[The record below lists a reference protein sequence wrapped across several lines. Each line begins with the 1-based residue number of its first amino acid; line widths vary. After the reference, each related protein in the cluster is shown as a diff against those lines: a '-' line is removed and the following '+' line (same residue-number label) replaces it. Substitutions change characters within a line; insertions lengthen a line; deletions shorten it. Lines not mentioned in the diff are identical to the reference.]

1 MSVTTPSQSTR
12 FPAELDR
19 PYQMVV
25 GAERIG
31 SSAGHTFSCLDP
43 YDLRTWGQV
52 PEATATDVDAAV
64 RAARAAFDG
73 GWSTS
78 PPMQRAALLRR
89 LADLIARHT
98 SELAQLQIAE
108 NGKTIAEMLMGTG
121 FLAAQTHY
129 VAGLAEN
136 IYGRS
141 IVTSIP
147 NFTTYT
153 MRDPIGVVAAITP
166 WNSPLGLLAWKLLPA
181 LAAGCTVVIKPS
193 EVTPVSTIRLAELCL
208 EAGFP
213 PGVVNVVTGHRG
225 TGGALVAH
233 PDVDL
238 IAFTGSPLGGKA
250 IMREAAERVARV
262 TLELGGKSP
271 NIVFADADLDN
282 AVHGAMGG
290 VFAATG
296 QTCMA
301 GSRLLVEDSVYDEF
315 ADRLEAAAD
324 RLVLGD
330 PLDPQTDI
338 GPLACQSQLEKVL
351 SYIEIGKTEA
361 VLKYGG
367 ERPTSTPQLQ
377 QGLFVQPTIFTEV
390 DNKSRL
396 AQEEIFGPVVSMI
409 RFTGEDEAVRL
420 ANDVDYGLAA
430 AIWTRDLGR
439 AHRMIKRVRAGT
451 VWINSYRMG
460 HYTMPFGGYK
470 QSGLGRELGPDALLP
485 FTEEK
490 SVWIDEGNV
499 QQFGRH

>member
-1 MSVTTPSQSTR
+1 MTTTAPTQAGR
-12 FPAELDR
+12 FPAELDCQ
-19 PYQMVV
+19 YQMVV
-25 GAERIG
+25 GADRIG
-31 SSAGHTFSCLDP
+31 SSSGHTFSCVDP
-43 YDLRTWGQV
+43 YELRTWGQI

-64 RAARAAFDG
+64 RAARRAFDG

-78 PPMQRAALLRR
+78 APMQRAGLLRK
-89 LADLIARHT
+89 LGDLIARKT
-98 SELAQLQIAE
+98 PELAQLQIAE
-108 NGKTIAEMLMGTG
+108 NGKTISEMLLGTG
-121 FLAAQTHY
+121 FLAAQAQY

-136 IYGRS
+136 VYGRS
-141 IVTSIP
+141 VVTSVP

-153 MRDPIGVVAAITP
+153 MREPIGVVAAITP
-166 WNSPLGLLAWKLLPA
+166 WNTPLGLLAWKLLPA
-181 LAAGCTVVIKPS
+181 LAVGCTVVIKPS

-225 TGGALVAH
+225 AGGALVAH
-233 PDVDL
+233 ADVDL
-238 IAFTGSPLGGKA
+238 IAFTGSPFGGKA
-250 IMREAAERVARV
+250 IMREASERVARL

-301 GSRLLVEDSVYDEF
+301 GSRILVETSVYDEF
-315 ADRLEAAAD
+315 ADRLAAAAD
-324 RLVLGD
+324 GLVLGD
-330 PLDPQTDI
+330 PLDPQTEV
-338 GPLACQSQLEKVL
+338 GPLACQSQLDKVL
-351 SYIEIGKTEA
+351 DYIEIGKSEA

-367 ERPTSTPQLQ
+367 QRPTSTPQLQ
-377 QGLFVQPTIFTEV
+377 RGLFVQPTIFTEV
-390 DNKSRL
+390 DNRSRL
-396 AQEEIFGPVVSMI
+396 AQEEIFGPVASLI
-409 RFTGEDEAVRL
+409 RFSSEDEAVRL
-420 ANDVDYGLAA
+420 ANDTDYGLAA
-430 AIWTRDLGR
+430 AIWTSDLGR
-439 AHRMIKRVRAGT
+439 AHRMVKRVRAGT
-451 VWINSYRMG
+451 VWVNSYRMG
-460 HYTMPFGGYK
+460 HYTMPFGGYR

>member
-1 MSVTTPSQSTR
+1 
-12 FPAELDR
+12 
-19 PYQMVV
+19 MVV
-25 GAERIG
+25 GADRIG
-31 SSAGHTFSCLDP
+31 SSSGHTFSCVDP
-43 YDLRTWGQV
+43 YELRAWGQI

-64 RAARAAFDG
+64 RAARRAFDG

-78 PPMQRAALLRR
+78 APMQRAALLRK
-89 LADLIARHT
+89 LADLIAQKT
-98 SELAQLQIAE
+98 PELAQLQIAE
-108 NGKTIAEMLMGTG
+108 NGKTVSEMLLGTG
-121 FLAAQTHY
+121 FLAAQAYY

-136 IYGRS
+136 VYGRS
-141 IVTSIP
+141 VVTSVP

-153 MRDPIGVVAAITP
+153 MREPIGVVAAITP
-166 WNSPLGLLAWKLLPA
+166 WNTPLGLLAWKLLPA
-181 LAAGCTVVIKPS
+181 LAVGCTVVIKPS

-225 TGGALVAH
+225 AGAALVAH

-238 IAFTGSPLGGKA
+238 IAFTGSPFGGKA
-250 IMREAAERVARV
+250 IMREASERVTRL

-301 GSRLLVEDSVYDEF
+301 GSRILVETSVYDEF
-315 ADRLEAAAD
+315 ADRLAAAAD
-324 RLVLGD
+324 GLVLGD
-330 PLDPQTDI
+330 PLDPQTEV
-338 GPLACQSQLEKVL
+338 GPLACQSQLDKVL
-351 SYIEIGKTEA
+351 DYIEVGKSEA
-361 VLKYGG
+361 VLKFGG
-367 ERPTSTPQLQ
+367 QRPTSTPQLQ

-390 DNKSRL
+390 DNRSRL
-396 AQEEIFGPVVSMI
+396 AQEEIFGPVASLI
-409 RFTGEDEAVRL
+409 RFSSEDEAVRL
-420 ANDVDYGLAA
+420 ANDTDYGLAA
-430 AIWTRDLGR
+430 AIWTSDLGR
-439 AHRMIKRVRAGT
+439 AHRMVKRVRAGT
-451 VWINSYRMG
+451 VWVNSYRMG
-460 HYTMPFGGYK
+460 HYTMPFGGYR